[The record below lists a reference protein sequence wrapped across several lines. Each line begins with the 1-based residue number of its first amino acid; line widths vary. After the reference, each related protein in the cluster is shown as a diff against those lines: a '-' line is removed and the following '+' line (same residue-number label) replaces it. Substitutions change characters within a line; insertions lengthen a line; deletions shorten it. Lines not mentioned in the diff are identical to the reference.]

1 MKSYK
6 VEIND
11 TNMKDSEPEVGI
23 FAIIDNEPKIIS
35 RPVNLAKAAREG
47 VDDAGDLWHN
57 DLIRNCVAKASDTEK
72 KKWELAKSKSRN
84 EPYLFYSRGRVI
96 YNYNNDLYVL
106 YISPSMVND
115 PKTISKLLQE
125 FRLPAN
131 KRKIYGDYS
140 YEPYDL

>member
-6 VEIND
+6 IEITD

-57 DLIRNCVAKASDTEK
+57 DLIRNYVAKASDTEK

-115 PKTISKLLQE
+115 TKTISRLLQE
-125 FRLPAN
+125 FHLPVN